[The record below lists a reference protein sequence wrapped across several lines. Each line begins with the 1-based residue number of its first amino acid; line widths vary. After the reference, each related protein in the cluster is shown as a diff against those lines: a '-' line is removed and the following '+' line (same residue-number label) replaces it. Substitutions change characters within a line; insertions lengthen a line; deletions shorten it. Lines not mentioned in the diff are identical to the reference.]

1 MHNIQEFLKIVDEEE
16 VGHEFISNSIKISF
30 SNLSDGLRYLMFLY
44 ATLHKCL
51 KQNKVKRFNNVILIL
66 DEPDVHMH
74 PEWARKLLYY
84 MFEFLEKEFKEANF
98 QIIISTHS
106 PFILSDIPKGN
117 IIFLEKDDNGVAVIK
132 NNDLN
137 TFAANIHTLLKDSF
151 FMEST
156 IGKFA
161 KCKINDVIRFLT
173 DDEYKGDMNK
183 QRAKYIISNI
193 GEDLVKNKL
202 QKTYSEKYPEDLMDI
217 QHCKDKIDQLR
228 KAIGDGERIDKKELL
243 RLQIEL
249 QATFESITD
258 LIKLR
263 GIKND

>member
-1 MHNIQEFLKIVDEEE
+1 
-16 VGHEFISNSIKISF
+16 
-30 SNLSDGLRYLMFLY
+30 
-44 ATLHKCL
+44 
-51 KQNKVKRFNNVILIL
+51 
-66 DEPDVHMH
+66 
-74 PEWARKLLYY
+74 
-84 MFEFLEKEFKEANF
+84 
-98 QIIISTHS
+98 
-106 PFILSDIPKGN
+106 
-117 IIFLEKDDNGVAVIK
+117 VAVIK